1 MSKQNRGMMGPGMG
15 PPRTAAPP
23 PGRDPN
29 RGNPNAEFDMSQLD
43 RLDKMMVVVACL
55 GLIVNVVQVT
65 AISNHAWLKATA
77 LSDGQAFTAHLSLAS
92 ARFGDG
98 LKAGQDN
105 RYFCQSRSDEC
116 SLAELCKK
124 DVSTAVYPNGAPK
137 FTPSSAWCD
146 ASDAGS
152 TATKFLFSGLLLGL
166 GATAMT
172 GMYAAQS
179 IPWVADQF
187 DKVEELGFS
196 DEIQKYLIFAGWSAL
211 WVFIFCSMVA
221 YATMIPDSLGWGT
234 VELEAS
240 FGLLRVCFVLSSLN
254 VAVVANSVFHLWGDD
269 ALKTAWD
276 GFMAVPWLS
285 PKKALYI
292 ELAIQLALYFMMVV
306 DEVDWAVL
314 LVVIAF
320 IYLGSGQKS
329 FMIMYVTIIIIS
341 ILFDTI
347 KLLSLPSLDTMTP
360 GESWGAM
367 TWMSVYVLKFL
378 IVGTIVANEYLE
390 AGGKSSAA
398 PAGGYGRQ
406 QDEYY
411 DDEPAA

>member
-1 MSKQNRGMMGPGMG
+1 LRS
-15 PPRTAAPP
+15 AAT
-23 PGRDPN
+23 
-29 RGNPNAEFDMSQLD
+29 
-43 RLDKMMVVVACL
+43 
-55 GLIVNVVQVT
+55 I
-65 AISNHAWLKATA
+65 
-77 LSDGQAFTAHLSLAS
+77 AF
-92 ARFGDG
+92 
-98 LKAGQDN
+98 
-105 RYFCQSRSDEC
+105 FCQSRSDEC
-116 SLAELCKK
+116 SLAELCKR
-124 DVSTAVYPNGAPK
+124 DVPDTAFANGVPKNTPAST
-137 FTPSSAWCD
+137 WCE
-146 ASDAGS
+146 ASNAGS
-152 TATKFLFSGLLLGL
+152 SATKFLFSGLLLGL

-211 WVFIFCSMVA
+211 WVFIFSSMVA

-254 VAVVANSVFHLWGDD
+254 VAIVANSVFHLWGDD
-269 ALKTAWD
+269 ALTSAWKA
-276 GFMAVPWLS
+276 FLAVPWVS
-285 PKKALYI
+285 AKKALYI
-292 ELAIQLALYFMMVV
+292 ELAIQLTLYFMMVV
-306 DEVDWAVL
+306 NEVDWAVL

-320 IYLGSGQKS
+320 IYIGSGQRS

-347 KLLSLPSLDTMTP
+347 KLLSLPSLDSMTP

-367 TWMSVYVLKFL
+367 TWMCVYVLKFI
-378 IVGTIVANEYLE
+378 IVGTIVAHEKLE
-390 AGGKSSAA
+390 GDKAGQASHSAHASSS
-398 PAGGYGRQ
+398 GYAQ
-406 QDEYY
+406 QHDMYY